1 MDQRKGKAEQ
11 KAGAASRNADNE
23 KISDEI
29 RGHLRRD
36 IAAGDQKSEGRTEG
50 GGECARYRSAGY
62 VDKG

>member
-11 KAGAASRNADNE
+11 KAGAA
-23 KISDEI
+23 SDEI